1 MRENTNNWGLNIYKL
16 KNQSAYNGLNIYGC
30 NGPLR
35 GIKDIQELI
44 TLIPKSFADE
54 FCKEVSKNIKEEFTI
69 ESYISDLNIAGF
81 KCNLIDTIPKNI
93 KFNRSILIDI
103 NEQDI
108 SNEDLINDCYYIQQS
123 FDNNYVGAIHYY
135 TFCLLRH
142 LYYCNRSYLKMYV
155 DWKSNSPTTPLIDFI
170 FNNFGEDC
178 HSLFS
183 NSYGCKNRVINP
195 NIMSLMY
202 NHFNINNVYFHQD
215 TRHTKSEVFNDFRN
229 IFLNTSPSRSN
240 VEISYNNIRYD
251 VSITPKKDYTYDIV
265 KKTIPLYYTYITMNN
280 ISIPTL
286 VENIYI
292 GKKNEKIKD
301 HKNVRI
307 LSRHPS
313 HNVFRNNPKLTAG
326 EKVVIRLGSTT
337 ESSAV
342 NQINSIASI
351 MQSSNKLLMKNCF
364 AKYGISTPEYYI
376 IDNRGIILDG
386 VTRNVVKNLE
396 YPIVAKHVL
405 GSRNSGNYKLNS
417 EKELVKFISSRK
429 SNINNF
435 IFEKYKNYA
444 KEYRIHVSTQG
455 SFLAWRKVR
464 KLSTPENQRWF
475 FNNQN
480 CNWLSESNS
489 NFDRP
494 TNWDIITK
502 ECVKALNSVGL
513 DIGGIDV
520 RVQNNKAGSHPKFSI
535 IEVNSACSQSSI
547 TSEHY
552 INEFNKL
559 IDIKDSNKV

>member
-1 MRENTNNWGLNIYKL
+1 MRENTANWGLNIYKL
-16 KNQSAYNGLNIYGC
+16 KNQSAYNGLNIHGC

-54 FCKEVSKNIKEEFTI
+54 FCKEVNKVIKEEFTI
-69 ESYISDLNIAGF
+69 ESYISDLNTAGF
-81 KCNLIDTIPKNI
+81 KCKLIENIPKNV
-93 KFNRSILIDI
+93 KFNRDPLVDI
-103 NEQDI
+103 NALNVD
-108 SNEDLINDCYYIQQS
+108 NEDLINNCYYIQQA
-123 FDNNYVGAIHYY
+123 FDNNYEGSIHYY

-142 LYYCNRSYLKMYV
+142 LYYYNKSYLKTYI
-155 DWKSNSPTTPLIDFI
+155 DWKTTSPTASLIDFI
-170 FNNFGEDC
+170 FYNFGENC
-178 HSLFS
+178 HSLFA
-183 NSYGCKNRVINP
+183 NGNGCKNRVINP

-202 NHFNINNVYFHQD
+202 NHFTISNVYFHQYI
-215 TRHTKSEVFNDFRN
+215 RHTKSEVFIDFRN
-229 IFLNTSPSRSN
+229 LFLNTSPSRSN
-240 VEISYNNIRYD
+240 IEIIYNNIQYN
-251 VSITPKKDYTYDIV
+251 VSIVSKKDYTYDIV
-265 KKTIPLYYTYITMNN
+265 KKTTPLYPTRITMNN
-280 ISIPTL
+280 ISIPVL

-292 GKKNEKIKD
+292 GKKNTKVKD
-301 HKNVRI
+301 CKNVRV

-337 ESSAV
+337 ESTAV

-351 MQSSNKLLMKNCF
+351 IQSSNKLLMKNCF
-364 AKYGISTPEYYI
+364 VKHGISTPEYYI

-386 VTRNVVKNLE
+386 VTRTSVEKLE

-417 EKELVKFISSRK
+417 EKELLKFISSRK

-464 KLSTPENQRWF
+464 KLSTPEDQRWF

-513 DIGGIDV
+513 DIGGMDV
-520 RVQNNKAGSHPKFSI
+520 RVQNNKIGYHPKFSI

-547 TSEHY
+547 TSEYY

-559 IDIKDSNKV
+559 IDIKESNKL

>member
-1 MRENTNNWGLNIYKL
+1 MRENTANWGLNIYKL

-35 GIKDIQELI
+35 GIRDIQELI

-54 FCKEVSKNIKEEFTI
+54 FCKEVNKVIKEEFTI
-69 ESYISDLNIAGF
+69 ESYISDLNTAGF
-81 KCNLIDTIPKNI
+81 KCKLIENILKNV
-93 KFNRSILIDI
+93 KFNRDLLVDI
-103 NEQDI
+103 NARDVD
-108 SNEDLINDCYYIQQS
+108 NEDLINNCYCIQQT
-123 FDNNYVGAIHYY
+123 FDNNYEGSIHYY

-142 LYYCNRSYLKMYV
+142 LYYYNKSYLKTYI
-155 DWKSNSPTTPLIDFI
+155 DWKTTSPTASLIDFI
-170 FNNFGEDC
+170 FYNFGENC
-178 HSLFS
+178 HTLFA
-183 NSYGCKNRVINP
+183 NGNGCKNRVINP

-202 NHFNINNVYFHQD
+202 NHFTISNVYFHQYI
-215 TRHTKSEVFNDFRN
+215 RHTKSEVFIDFRN
-229 IFLNTSPSRSN
+229 LFLNTSPSRSN
-240 VEISYNNIRYD
+240 IEIIYNNIQYN
-251 VSITPKKDYTYDIV
+251 VSIVSKKDYTYDIV
-265 KKTIPLYYTYITMNN
+265 KKTTPLYPTYITMNN
-280 ISIPTL
+280 ISIPVL

-292 GKKNEKIKD
+292 GKKNTKVKD
-301 HKNVRI
+301 CKNVRV

-513 DIGGIDV
+513 DIGGMDV
-520 RVQNNKAGSHPKFSI
+520 RVQNNKIGYHPKFSI

-559 IDIKDSNKV
+559 IDIKESNKV